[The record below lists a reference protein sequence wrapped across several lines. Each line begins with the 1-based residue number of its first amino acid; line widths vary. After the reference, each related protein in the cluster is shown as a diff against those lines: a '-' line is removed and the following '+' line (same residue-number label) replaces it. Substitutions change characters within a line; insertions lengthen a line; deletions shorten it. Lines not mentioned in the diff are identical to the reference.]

1 MKPLGYVWSS
11 GTVLCARHTTD
22 QTDPGNESGRAGAIF
37 RTDEAHSDVVCDV
50 AGYGVILARNC
61 CDGCGTGEYTH
72 FLYYD
77 DRGEAR
83 QAQACIMAT
92 FENAELYAA
101 SSSGYAH
108 AFAFV
113 TTSEFSEEQARKLVQ
128 VLSPDDYDL
137 NNEQGDD
144 E

>member
-1 MKPLGYVWSS
+1 
-11 GTVLCARHTTD
+11 
-22 QTDPGNESGRAGAIF
+22 
-37 RTDEAHSDVVCDV
+37 
-50 AGYGVILARNC
+50 
-61 CDGCGTGEYTH
+61 
-72 FLYYD
+72 
-77 DRGEAR
+77 
-83 QAQACIMAT
+83 MAT